1 MASAGNAHGIGT
13 DINDVRL
20 CPKSAPLKAQK
31 IAKVIAYLVIYCESG
46 MLDGFNLCKMLT
58 RLVLKSQNDGFNRA

>member
-31 IAKVIAYLVIYCESG
+31 IAKAIVIHCEFG
-46 MLDGFNLCKMLT
+46 MLDGFNFCKMFT
-58 RLVLKSQNDGFNRA
+58 RLVLRSQNDGFNSA